1 MYLFFIYKIELLICT
16 LKINWIVT
24 CNCHKTQPVMS
35 IALATF
41 SRCRHLGA
49 AVNGAPKCTSKQAE
63 PICHHLIQNHRP
75 TYCTLVCLWF
85 AIANPHFDLCALHVK
100 AIVINICCGT
110 RGFKLRDP
118 ICLHPDHPSEPPLW
132 SVNQLFDQS
141 WSINSL
147 SEHWL
152 RSAGH
157 PKAVTHHTMAWR
169 TRIPNQIVWFD
180 D

>member
-1 MYLFFIYKIELLICT
+1 M
-16 LKINWIVT
+16 T

-100 AIVINICCGT
+100 AIAINICCGT

-118 ICLHPDHPSEPPLW
+118 ICLHPDQPTTSLISQSTLW
-132 SVNQLFDQS
+132 SVNQL
-141 WSINSL
+141 SL
-147 SEHWL
+147 CWL

>member
-1 MYLFFIYKIELLICT
+1 M
-16 LKINWIVT
+16 T

-118 ICLHPDHPSEPPLW
+118 ICLHPDISRSPNHLS
-132 SVNQLFDQS
+132 DQ
-141 WSINSL
+141 SINSL
-147 SEHWL
+147 ISHDQSTLSLNIGWGVL
-152 RSAGH
+152 AIQRPS
-157 PKAVTHHTMAWR
+157 R
-169 TRIPNQIVWFD
+169 TTRWHGALEFQTK
-180 D
+180 